1 MTLTYAE
8 HTPTPKQFADILN
21 RSGLGARR
29 PVDDPGRLA
38 RMLAGAKLTIIATD
52 DASGEI
58 VGIARSITDFSYAC
72 YLSDL
77 AVDVAYQRNGIG
89 KRLIELTRERA
100 GPQCALILIAN
111 PDAVEF
117 YKRLG
122 MPNCDRA
129 FVYPRLA

>member
-29 PVDDPGRLA
+29 PVDDLDRLE
-38 RMLAGAKLTIIATD
+38 RMLSGANLTIIATD
-52 DASGEI
+52 DTSGEI

-77 AVDVAYQRNGIG
+77 AVDATYQRKGIG
-89 KRLIELTRERA
+89 KRLLELTRERA
-100 GPQCALILIAN
+100 GSECNLILIAN
-111 PDAVEF
+111 PNAVDF
-117 YKRLG
+117 YRRLG
-122 MPNCDRA
+122 MPDCDRA